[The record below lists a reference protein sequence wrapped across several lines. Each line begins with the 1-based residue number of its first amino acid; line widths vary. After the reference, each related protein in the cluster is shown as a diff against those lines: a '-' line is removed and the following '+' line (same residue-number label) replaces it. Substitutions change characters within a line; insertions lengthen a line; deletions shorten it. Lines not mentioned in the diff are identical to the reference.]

1 MSVSVEYRGRVAI
14 VTFNNPKRLNALTS
28 QGYFQLAQT
37 MRDIAQRPDIT
48 VTVLVGKG
56 RLFSAGADVKDA
68 QTVREK
74 TDATGALMRQ
84 QTLRNLSHIL
94 EVTEAFYSHPKVLVT
109 ALNGPVIGL
118 SAALVCHSDFVY
130 AMPNVYLH
138 GPFTK
143 LGIAAEGAST
153 VTLIQQLGPRKAAEA
168 LLMSKRISC
177 EDLVR
182 VGFINQVFDTQGN
195 EAAFLSRVLE
205 ELDRCLG
212 EDLSA
217 DAVLRVKA
225 LMRTPQTPLLASQTL
240 AETLGVVDRL
250 SSATSSATSRFAKV
264 ANKSTGSKL

>member
-14 VTFNNPKRLNALTS
+14 VTLNNPKRLNALTS

-48 VTVLVGKG
+48 ATVLVGKG
-56 RLFSAGADVKDA
+56 RLFSAGADVKDGQA
-68 QTVREK
+68 AREK
-74 TDATGALMRQ
+74 TDATGVL
-84 QTLRNLSHIL
+84 
-94 EVTEAFYSHPKVLVT
+94 SHPKVLVT

-138 GPFTK
+138 APFTK

-195 EAAFLSRVLE
+195 EDAFLSRVLE

-212 EDLSA
+212 ADLSA